1 MKKVLV
7 VDDSSTTLMMEQ
19 MVLRQRPN
27 YRCVTASNGLEAVQ
41 QALTHRPDLILM
53 DVVMP
58 KMNGFEA
65 CRELRKRSETQS
77 TPIVLVTTRG
87 EPEYLEAGYR
97 SGCNDYLN
105 KPIEASE
112 LLRVV
117 ESYIGK

>member
-1 MKKVLV
+1 MKKVLI

>member
-1 MKKVLV
+1 MKKVLI

-27 YRCVTASNGLEAVQ
+27 YWCVTATNGLEAVE
-41 QALTHRPDLILM
+41 QAVAHRPDLILM

-65 CRELRKRSETQS
+65 CRELRKRSETRN

-87 EPEYLEAGYR
+87 EAEYLEAGYR

-105 KPIEASE
+105 KPIEGPE

-117 ESYIGK
+117 ENYIGK